1 MDLCIHMYTYI
12 YIYIYIYVYVH
23 IQRKVE
29 KEREREREKRNCDS
43 GLLLFPDPHCMFSDQ
58 HVTTLSKR
66 NTVQNAAISSCKK
79 LPKAAAMQE
88 ASVCTVRPY
97 NLTERRPLSLTCL
110 LFCGARVLGG

>member
-1 MDLCIHMYTYI
+1 MYMYI
-12 YIYIYIYVYVH
+12 S
-23 IQRKVE
+23 RERWK
-29 KEREREREKRNCDS
+29 KREREREREKRNCDS

-66 NTVQNAAISSCKK
+66 NTVRNAAISSCKK

-110 LFCGARVLGG
+110 LFCGVRVLGG